1 MIKVLF
7 FAQVRDQL
15 GTAELQVPSS
25 ENDDVETL
33 LANLKARGNEWQ
45 KVLSKTTLL
54 VAVNQSMTKSNPSL
68 KSGDEVAFF
77 PPVTGG

>member
-7 FAQVRDQL
+7 FAQLRDQL
-15 GTAELQVPSS
+15 GTAELNVNSS
-25 ENDDVETL
+25 ENTTVQDL
-33 LANLKARGNEWQ
+33 LDNLIKDNKDWQ
-45 KVLSKTTLL
+45 IALSSKTIM
-54 VAVNQSMTKSNPSL
+54 VAVNQVMSDKATRL

>member
-7 FAQVRDQL
+7 LAQLREQL
-15 GTAELQVPSS
+15 GTAELQV
-25 ENDDVETL
+25 DDGKVGCI
-33 LANLKARGNEWQ
+33 AALKRYLVAHHPEWEQ
-45 KVLSKTTLL
+45 YISNNRLL
-54 VAVNQSMTKSNPSL
+54 VAVNHEYAKQDMGI